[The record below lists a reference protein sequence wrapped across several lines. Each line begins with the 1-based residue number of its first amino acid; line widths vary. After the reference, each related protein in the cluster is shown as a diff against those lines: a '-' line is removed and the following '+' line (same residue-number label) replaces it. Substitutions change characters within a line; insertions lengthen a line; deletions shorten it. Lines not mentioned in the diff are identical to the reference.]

1 MLISGLRKYSAA
13 AFSLLR
19 ALCARGVHSAVCK
32 SMWADGRGRFSGGG
46 CVDRRSLQITGR
58 AFRSAVSRV
67 VLLLVFLLH
76 SWAAKVPACH
86 MAGFR
91 AKPEGAPCDPV
102 QLADWFR
109 GSENTIFPR
118 SRSIRKAGAVVQYS
132 RVSEKLAQRQKQVR
146 TKEVR

>member
-1 MLISGLRKYSAA
+1 MQRPFLYCVR
-13 AFSLLR
+13 
-19 ALCARGVHSAVCK
+19 CARAPSTVRCVRVCGQT
-32 SMWADGRGRFSGGG
+32 DGRTVRWG

-132 RVSEKLAQRQKQVR
+132 RVSEKLAQREKQVLSI
-146 TKEVR
+146 VFWIP